1 MWSASESSARR
12 AYNTPNLPGEAFLFT
27 RETPIF
33 TVRETHGR
41 VLRPGNRVIAQSPE
55 IGWRSL
61 YAAILEEG
69 PFQATEAAIPHPSFI
84 YHLTRPTE
92 VTRKI
97 AGGSVEKAFIGP
109 RRICLTP
116 GEAITQWRH
125 NGHPEIL
132 QIYLRQ
138 SIYEAAVADMYGCE
152 VSAAAIVPRFAMTD
166 PLLEQLAIAI
176 ARSLREGT
184 AEDGLYIDTLAQMI
198 AAHLA
203 RHHSVRSKPP
213 RVRLPQ
219 QISGWRMRR
228 LIDYI
233 EENLGDDLSLERMA
247 AEVGI
252 SPLYLARAFKMAIG
266 QSPHRYV
273 LERRLERA
281 KEMLR
286 GTDTP
291 IVEVA
296 LAVGFS
302 SQSHLSNW
310 FLRQVGVSPA
320 VYRRQGAK

>member
-1 MWSASESSARR
+1 VL
-12 AYNTPNLPGEAFLFT
+12 TK
-27 RETPIF
+27 ETSIF

-69 PFQATEAAIPHPSFI
+69 PFQETEAAIHHPSFI

-97 AGGSVEKAFIGP
+97 AGAAFEKALIGP

-116 GEAITQWRH
+116 GEVIAQWRH

-132 QIYLRQ
+132 QVYLRQ
-138 SIYEAAVADMYGCE
+138 SIYEVAVAEMYACDI
-152 VSAAAIVPRFAMTD
+152 SAAAMVPRFAITD

-176 ARSLREGT
+176 AGSLREGT
-184 AEDGLYIDTLAQMI
+184 AEDGLYIDTLAQMM

-203 RHHSVRSKPP
+203 RHHSARSKPP
-213 RVRLPQ
+213 CMPAPRK
-219 QISGWRMRR
+219 ISSWRMRR
-228 LIDYI
+228 LIEYI

-247 AEVGI
+247 VEVGI
-252 SPLYLARAFKMAIG
+252 SPLYLARAFKIAVG

-281 KEMLR
+281 KELLR

-296 LAVGFS
+296 LTVGFS

-320 VYRRQGAK
+320 VYRRQG

>member
-1 MWSASESSARR
+1 V
-12 AYNTPNLPGEAFLFT
+12 LT
-27 RETPIF
+27 RETAVF

-61 YAAILEEG
+61 YAAILEEA
-69 PFQATEAAIPHPSFI
+69 PFRATEAAIHHPSFI

-97 AGGSVEKAFIGP
+97 AGSAPEKALIGP

-116 GEAITQWRH
+116 GNATAQWQH
-125 NGHPEIL
+125 HGHPEIL
-132 QIYLRQ
+132 QVYLRQ
-138 SIYEAAVADMYGCE
+138 AIYESAVADMYGCDLA
-152 VSAAAIVPRFAMTD
+152 AAAIVPRFAMTD
-166 PLLEQLAIAI
+166 PLLEQLAVAI
-176 ARSLREGT
+176 GNSLREGT

-203 RHHSVRSKPP
+203 RHHSTRSKPP
-213 RVRLPQ
+213 RMPAPQ
-219 QISGWRMRR
+219 RISGWRMRR
-228 LIDYI
+228 LVEYI
-233 EENLGDDLSLERMA
+233 EENLGADLSLERMA
-247 AEVGI
+247 AEVEV
-252 SPLYLARAFKMAIG
+252 SPLYLARAFKAAVG
-266 QSPHRYV
+266 QPPHRYV

-281 KEMLR
+281 KELLR

-291 IVEVA
+291 IVDVA
-296 LAVGFS
+296 LTVGFS

-320 VYRRQGAK
+320 VYRRQGVK

>member
-1 MWSASESSARR
+1 MV
-12 AYNTPNLPGEAFLFT
+12 T
-27 RETPIF
+27 RETAVF

-61 YAAILEEG
+61 YAAILEEA
-69 PFQATEAAIPHPSFI
+69 PFRATEAAIHHPSFI

-97 AGGSVEKAFIGP
+97 AGSAPEKALIGP

-116 GEAITQWRH
+116 GSAIAQWQH
-125 NGHPEIL
+125 QGHPEIL
-132 QIYLRQ
+132 QVYLRQ
-138 SIYEAAVADMYGCE
+138 SIYDSAVADMYGCDL
-152 VSAAAIVPRFAMTD
+152 AAAEIVPRFAMTD
-166 PLLEQLAIAI
+166 PLLEQLAVAI
-176 ARSLREGT
+176 ANSLREGT

-203 RHHSVRSKPP
+203 RHHSTRSKPP
-213 RVRLPQ
+213 RVPAPQ
-219 QISGWRMRR
+219 RISGWRMRR
-228 LIDYI
+228 LVEFI
-233 EENLGDDLSLERMA
+233 EENLGGDLSLERMA
-247 AEVGI
+247 AEVEV
-252 SPLYLARAFKMAIG
+252 SPLYLARAFKAAVG
-266 QSPHRYV
+266 ESPHRYV
-273 LERRLERA
+273 LQRRLERA
-281 KEMLR
+281 KELLR

-296 LAVGFS
+296 LSAGFS

-320 VYRRQGAK
+320 VYRRQGK